1 MTLIQPQPQRQ
12 SQQYRYFLDSLASEA
27 TKRTYS
33 LNLRQYCRHL
43 NVDDCIKLLGSQ
55 PSLIEAQVINYLGD
69 LKKKGLS
76 YSRLNSMLSAILHF
90 YTMNDVSLNR
100 KKIARFMGEK
110 NRGLRSEQG
119 HAYTREQIA
128 EILSVCDERTRAII
142 LLLTSTGMRI
152 GAIPALKFKHL
163 KLMDLNSDFDSKTEA
178 GANTRTD
185 RRSGIHL
192 YMIAVYGGEYLT
204 FCTPEAADVMD
215 SYLKYRTVSG
225 ESIGSESPLFREQ
238 FNREDGLKIR
248 YPKHV
253 NLGNL
258 SSLLIDVTNKAGIRQ
273 HEIQTEGSIHGQHRK
288 SVPLAHGFRRF
299 FNTALMN
306 AEVHPSFKKLLMG
319 HSVQLDEVYYD
330 KGSEKSRAKL
340 LEEYTKAIDALTINE
355 ENRLRKKV
363 EELTPKSDEIQAMKA
378 ELKERREQAEKLGI
392 AVNELM
398 ATVRSQS
405 KANENQPEMRRKR
418 KEN

>member
-1 MTLIQPQPQRQ
+1 MQTTQPQPHTQ
-12 SQQYRYFLDSLASEA
+12 SKQYRYFLDSLASEA

-43 NVDDCIKLLGSQ
+43 KIEIDDCIRLLSTQ
-55 PSLIEAQVINYLGD
+55 PSLAEARIIDYIVH
-69 LKKKGLS
+69 LKSKGIS
-76 YSRLNSMLSAILHF
+76 YSRINSMLCAIMHF
-90 YTMNDVSLNR
+90 YTMNDVTLNR

-110 NRGLRSEQG
+110 KRGLRSEQG

-128 EILSVCDERTRAII
+128 EMLTVCDERTKAII

-163 KLMDLNSDFDSKTEA
+163 KLMDLSSDFDSRAEAKAEPKTK
-178 GANTRTD
+178 TD
-185 RRSGIHL
+185 GRSETHL
-192 YMIAVYGGEYLT
+192 YMIAIYGGEYFT
-204 FCTPEAADVMD
+204 FCTPEAANAID
-215 SYLKYRTVSG
+215 SYLKYRTISG
-225 ESIGSESPLFREQ
+225 ESIGSESPLIREQ

-248 YPKHV
+248 HPKSV

-258 SSLLIDVTNKAGIRQ
+258 SSLLIDVTNKAGIRK

-306 AEVHPSFKKLLMG
+306 ADVHPSFKKLLMG

-330 KGSEKSRAKL
+330 KGSEKSRVKL
-340 LEEYTKAIDALTINE
+340 FEEYRKAIDSLTINE

-363 EELTPKSDEIQAMKA
+363 EELTVRSDQIDELRCAID
-378 ELKERREQAEKLGI
+378 ELKARVL
-392 AVNELM
+392 
-398 ATVRSQS
+398 
-405 KANENQPEMRRKR
+405 
-418 KEN
+418 